1 MSRYLKGR
9 GYALQMVAIEFAVS
23 LLLAAGGFLIDDQIA
38 FSLLIGGLV
47 CTAANAWLAVVAFR
61 PRLGEAPGKML
72 AAFYTGELGKFVLV
86 ALLFVLAFRR
96 LEWLKDADNALALFA
111 GYLVAQAVVWV
122 YPLFKR

>member
-1 MSRYLKGR
+1 MSRYLKGQDF
-9 GYALQMVAIEFAVS
+9 ALQMVAIEFAVS
-23 LLLAAGGFLIDDQIA
+23 VLLAAGGFLIDDHIA

-61 PRLGEAPGKML
+61 PRLGESTGKML
-72 AAFYTGELGKFVLV
+72 AAFYTGELGKFLIV

-111 GYLVAQAVVWV
+111 GYLVAQTVVWV
-122 YPLFKR
+122 YPLLKR